1 MLVAAATFAVYA
13 AGACRT
19 IYVGD
24 SGELVAAAATLGIPH
39 PSGYPLYVLLGKLWI
54 TLVPV
59 ASAAHAMS
67 LFSAA
72 FAGLACGLLYYLVR
86 REGLSAAAALL
97 AALTLAFS
105 PSFWSQA
112 GVQRAYS
119 LNAFFVVAV
128 CGCALEWHRTRRV
141 GAMAMAAFLAG
152 LGATNHTVMG
162 IVGVAVGIFALISE
176 PRFLLRP
183 RHLLACVGAG
193 VAGLVPYVYL
203 PLRSRQDPRLDW
215 GNPETLD
222 SFLGVVSR
230 RDFWHRAWI
239 ESPGDFLVILGDY
252 LRSLG
257 SELLWIGTALALAGV
272 VWGWKGFPGGH
283 SPQEGQTGRSPLPV
297 LLPLSVMAANLWAVA
312 VHGSRTDIFVWHRY
326 YIPSYV
332 MAALLAAWGMELA
345 LERWRRWAPAA
356 LAVPGLLLILGWPLF
371 DRGDYRVA
379 DDFSRQLLATLPPGA
394 HLAAADDNI
403 LFVLIYLHLVEG
415 LRPDVDLIMQG
426 VGDADLG
433 QLRFDPDDDPL
444 FFTHH
449 PNWNLPELEVVPV
462 GLMFRTVRAGSQPEL
477 ALPAGELASEATVPR
492 DYLTQN
498 LIGHYHYMLGITFET
513 RDWPRAAAAFERAAA
528 AAPENDVLFF
538 NLGLIYRRN
547 GLVRRALEA
556 FERSAEINPRH
567 IPSGNPVRAVDR
579 VAEVRLEVER
589 LEALEAELR
598 RAAGLAAADGAAL
611 PGHTSGATAYHRT
624 MAELLAARGEELA
637 ARGHRLLAL
646 EALSGSSR
654 SSAN

>member
-1 MLVAAATFAVYA
+1 MVAAATFAVYA

-24 SGELVAAAATLGIPH
+24 SGELVTAAATLGIPH

-54 TLVPV
+54 TLLPV

-72 FAGLACGLLYYLVR
+72 FAGLACGLFYLLVQR
-86 REGLSAAAALL
+86 QGSPASVALFAALM
-97 AALTLAFS
+97 LAFS

-112 GVQRAYS
+112 NVQRVYS

-128 CGCALEWHRTRRV
+128 CACALEWYRSLDVPPEAGKRNAV
-141 GAMAMAAFLAG
+141 GWMVLAAFLAG
-152 LGATNHTVMG
+152 LGAANHTVMG
-162 IVGVAVGIFALISE
+162 LVGVAVGVFAVISE

-183 RHLLACVGAG
+183 RHLAACVGAG
-193 VAGLVPYVYL
+193 VAGLLPYAYL
-203 PLRSRQDPRLDW
+203 PIRSRQDPRLDW

-222 SFLGVVSR
+222 SFLDVVLR

-239 ESPGDFLVILGDY
+239 ESPGDFLLILGDY
-252 LRSLG
+252 LRGLG
-257 SELLWIGTALALAGV
+257 EELAWAGAALALAAV
-272 VWGWKGFPGGH
+272 VWGRK
-283 SPQEGQTGRSPLPV
+283 RSPVPAVGPMPV
-297 LLPLSVMAANLWAVA
+297 LLPLLVMAANLWAVGF
-312 VHGSRTDIFVWHRY
+312 HGSRSDIFIWHRY

-332 MAALLAAWGMELA
+332 MAALLAAWGLGLA
-345 LERWRRWAPAA
+345 LERWGRRALVA
-356 LAVPGLLLILGWPLF
+356 LAVPALLLVLGWPRF
-371 DRGDYRVA
+371 DRSDFRVA

-394 HLAAADDNI
+394 HLAASDDNI

-462 GLMFRTVRAGSQPEL
+462 GLVFRTVRAGTLPEL
-477 ALPAGELASEATVPR
+477 ALPEGELAGAGDPAVPK
-492 DYLTQN
+492 DYLTHN
-498 LIGHYHYMLGITFET
+498 LIGHYHYMRGITFER
-513 RDWPRAAAAFERAAA
+513 RDWPRAAAAFERAAVA
-528 AAPENDVLFF
+528 AADNDVLFY

-547 GLVRRALEA
+547 GLMRRSLAA

-567 IPSGNPVRAVDR
+567 IPSGNPVRAIDR
-579 VAEVRLEVER
+579 VAEVRPEVAR
-589 LEALEAELR
+589 LAVLEAELKQTVLAG
-598 RAAGLAAADGAAL
+598 RA
-611 PGHTSGATAYHRT
+611 SGAPGPTDGDAAYHRA
-624 MAELLAARGEELA
+624 MAELLAARGESLA
-637 ARGHRLLAL
+637 AAGHRLRAL
-646 EALSGSSR
+646 EA
-654 SSAN
+654 AP